1 MLSEGIDWLIDLE
14 SCQTIELTVDQSR
27 EMKNGWGSRMD
38 KERDMAYEKEL
49 AKEWQLDSDA
59 QVSGGPMLRIGMLN

>member
-1 MLSEGIDWLIDLE
+1 
-14 SCQTIELTVDQSR
+14 
-27 EMKNGWGSRMD
+27 MD